1 MIDLLLVNGVVVTM
15 GPDRAILEDGAV
27 VIDGQRIVAVGPT
40 DEIAAAYQA
49 RRTIN
54 CRGKAIIPGLIDAH
68 GHGGHSLVKTLGS
81 DSPSVW
87 MRIITP
93 TYFHFTTPEF
103 WYVDGLVSAL
113 ERVRAG
119 VTTGVNVIASMPRS
133 DDPIYGNNHAR
144 AYAETGIR
152 GIVCVGPCAPPW
164 PHAVSSWRN
173 GYREQF
179 EVSFEEAL
187 AGAEAVIETWHHG
200 ADDRIRAFITPFT
213 IVTSVDPSNPTTPDL
228 ATALTEHDR
237 LQARRIREIAARWKT
252 RIHSDAFGGMIRM
265 AAQDPEHAILGPDVH
280 LQHCLGISL
289 EEVRILAETGTH
301 VTHAPSAGQGEARC
315 PVPELMAAGVN
326 VAVTTDGTSP
336 KTTFDL
342 FQAARRAQ
350 LVHQL
355 MLKDS
360 YLLPVGK
367 LLEMITIDAAKAL
380 GWDDELGSLEPGK
393 KADVAIIN
401 LRQPH
406 LTPNWMIVHRLIHE
420 AVGHDVETVIVDG
433 RVVMEDRRVQTVDE
447 EAILDAANQE
457 ATALVERAG
466 LAAHLTPPGW
476 GQLRRSFDQP
486 IEYPA

>member
-27 VIDGQRIVAVGPT
+27 AIDGQRIVAVGPT

-54 CRGKAIIPGLIDAH
+54 CRGKAVIPGLIDAH

-476 GQLRRSFDQP
+476 GQLRRGFDQP